1 MTIKIGNNP
10 KTTLWKL
17 NSSLLNIPQ
26 VKVDLEKEIKTYFN
40 ENNNG
45 EVSFP
50 IVWDAFKAVLRGKI
64 ISISSSL
71 KKQRQ
76 EKLSSLQTK
85 LKELQK
91 DHKSRPGTN
100 QVVTIKKIQNEIN
113 EIYSEEVKKKL
124 VFLKQGHYEAG
135 SKAMKLL
142 SYKLRKQQADATIN
156 KIRCPQTKK
165 IQYRLDQ
172 IQQSFE
178 NYYKELYS
186 QPKLD
191 NEEGMM
197 SFLDSLNLPTITE
210 GQNKALTANITE
222 KEVKAA
228 ISRLKPHKSP
238 GSDGF
243 TAKWY
248 KSFREQLTS
257 QLCQL
262 CNGAL
267 KDGKIPPSWKQ
278 AIISVIPKE
287 GKDSLDCRQF

>member
-113 EIYSEEVKKKL
+113 
-124 VFLKQGHYEAG
+124 
-135 SKAMKLL
+135 
-142 SYKLRKQQADATIN
+142 
-156 KIRCPQTKK
+156 
-165 IQYRLDQ
+165 
-172 IQQSFE
+172 
-178 NYYKELYS
+178 
-186 QPKLD
+186 
-191 NEEGMM
+191 
-197 SFLDSLNLPTITE
+197 
-210 GQNKALTANITE
+210 
-222 KEVKAA
+222 
-228 ISRLKPHKSP
+228 
-238 GSDGF
+238 
-243 TAKWY
+243 
-248 KSFREQLTS
+248 
-257 QLCQL
+257 
-262 CNGAL
+262 
-267 KDGKIPPSWKQ
+267 
-278 AIISVIPKE
+278 
-287 GKDSLDCRQF
+287 